1 MRAIKTNY
9 ESTTIE
15 KGTNDVV
22 HVAQIARELRMNPK
36 HVRAR
41 LRRLYR
47 NNDARV
53 RDLQTIANHTWSFS
67 RENESRVRAL
77 IASFAI
83 DEANTNDDTND
94 NTNDT

>member
-9 ESTTIE
+9 EHKIVE
-15 KGTNDVV
+15 KSNVDVV

-41 LRRLYR
+41 LRRMYR

-53 RDLQTIANHTWSFS
+53 ANLQTIANHTWAFS
-67 RENESRVRAL
+67 RNDEKRVRDL
-77 IASFAI
+77 IASFAYDDATI
-83 DEANTNDDTND
+83 DATNE
-94 NTNDT
+94 